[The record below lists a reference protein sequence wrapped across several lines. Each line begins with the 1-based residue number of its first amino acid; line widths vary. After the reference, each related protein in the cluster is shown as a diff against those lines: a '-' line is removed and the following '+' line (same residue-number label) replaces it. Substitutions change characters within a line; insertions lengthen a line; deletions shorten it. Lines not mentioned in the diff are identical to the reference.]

1 MKKLVKFRF
10 ESDVICGGI
19 KTNDNF
25 LKTVDIINGA
35 VLRAAFANDILL
47 DCPFA
52 EETVDGKKYQVVY
65 RGEKCGSCEHKNVC
79 EKFSDM
85 TFSFLIP
92 ENSMPAPFT
101 ARACKAHGTAH
112 PIMDTVMESGIL
124 KCKECDGRM
133 ESLKG
138 IVDKDTFSTVRIP
151 HSSTTHTAIDP
162 NTRTAKTGS
171 LFSVEAIRKGCIYEC
186 EIDDM
191 DSGMLY
197 EGKVVYIGKYSS
209 SGFGKIKIISV
220 EDTVGYDV
228 EKAVDEFNRKF
239 KDKDGVNYASV
250 LFLSDA
256 KLDINRTD
264 NAPKTEAEY
273 REIWKER
280 LFGKEA
286 PVEVEQ
292 VYAQNYMYNGYEMSS
307 GEYKVVSEMLTE
319 KGSSILVSF
328 RGGDE
333 DAVDFLKKI
342 QEEGIGR
349 DTNLGYGKVQVCG
362 KIHMTGIGG

>member
-52 EETVDGKKYQVVY
+52 EEAVDGKKYQVAY

-92 ENSMPAPFT
+92 ENSMPAPLT
-101 ARACKAHGTAH
+101 ARACKANGTAH
-112 PIMDTVMESGIL
+112 PIMDTVMESGML
-124 KCKECDGRM
+124 KCKICGGRM

-138 IVDKDTFSTVRIP
+138 IIDRDTFSTVKIP
-151 HSSTTHTAIDP
+151 HSSTTHTAIDL
-162 NTRTAKTGS
+162 NTRTKKSGS

-197 EGKVVYIGKYSS
+197 EGKVIYIGKYSS
-209 SGFGKIKIISV
+209 SGFGKIKIISI
-220 EDTVGYDV
+220 EDVAEYDV
-228 EKAVDEFNRKF
+228 EKAVDEFNEKF
-239 KDKDGVNYASV
+239 KDEEGLNYASI
-250 LFLSDA
+250 LFLTDA
-256 KLDINRTD
+256 KLDINKND
-264 NAPKTEAEY
+264 NTPKTEAEY
-273 REIWKER
+273 REIWKKR
-280 LFGKEA
+280 IFGENA

-319 KGSSILVSF
+319 KGSSIKVSF
-328 RGGDE
+328 KSGDANAIE
-333 DAVDFLKKI
+333 FLKKI

-349 DTNLGYGKVQVCG
+349 DTNLGYGKAEVCG